1 MLVDELLL
9 VNDFRGNLALRSNR
23 DALTLQLVTHER
35 VYRVCN
41 GMGLNEDESLV
52 LRRPA
57 TGTLL
62 VEVIP

>member
-9 VNDFRGNLALRSNR
+9 VNDFRGNLALRSDR
-23 DALTLQLVTHER
+23 DALTLQFVTHEG

-41 GMGLNEDESLV
+41 GMGLYEDEGLV

-57 TGTLL
+57 TSILL

>member
-9 VNDFRGNLALRSNR
+9 VNDFRGNLALRSDR
-23 DALTLQLVTHER
+23 DALTLQFVTHER

-41 GMGLNEDESLV
+41 CIWLYEDEGLV

-57 TGTLL
+57 TSTLL
-62 VEVIP
+62 VDVIP